1 MELLI
6 EMSQTDDQESNQPR
20 LKVIE
25 QSSYSQVME
34 QEFPEIPSPSRAS
47 LITTVAKSPV
57 KKLQPEQANGLKSSS
72 LSKIGSKMS
81 VCDEDKEWLEWIEN
95 IHENSDRLM
104 IIMRGLPGR

>member
-1 MELLI
+1 
-6 EMSQTDDQESNQPR
+6 MSQTDDQESNQPR

-57 KKLQPEQANGLKSSS
+57 MKLQPEQASLKSSS
-72 LSKIGSKMS
+72 LSKIGSKML

-95 IHENSDRLM
+95 IHENSERLM